1 VSVFEKVD
9 QKVKFPELE
18 TRLMAKWKEESTFQ
32 RSLELR
38 QDRPR
43 FVFYEGPPTANG
55 KPATHHILARAFKD
69 LFGRYKTMKGFYV
82 ERKAGW
88 DCHGLPVEIEVEKKL
103 GISGKF
109 AIENEIGVE
118 RFNELC
124 RQSVY
129 EYVDDW
135 RAFSERMAFWQD
147 YDNAYWTLNS
157 DYMQSVWW
165 ALSEMWKQDLI
176 YKGFRVAPYCSRCNT
191 PLSSHELAQGY
202 QDNVPDPSVYI
213 RFRLKKDP
221 STSILAWT
229 TTPWT
234 LPGNVALA
242 VGNDID
248 YIKVKEGEEYLI
260 VAEALL
266 SILKESPQVVERLKG
281 RDLVGLDYEPL
292 YPYSVPEQGRAHYV
306 VDADFVSTDE
316 GTGVVHTSALYGV
329 DDLRLCQ
336 EKGIPFKHTVGLD
349 GKFLP
354 YVEKFAG
361 LHVKEADPVITDDL
375 KQRGLLYKAG
385 TILHTYPFCW
395 RCKTPL
401 IYYAL
406 DAWYIRT
413 TERKHE
419 LIANNNA
426 TNWVPA
432 HIKTGRMGDWLEN
445 NIDWQFSRTRY
456 WGTPVPIW
464 VCEQCYEKRMVSS
477 AAELGL
483 GDDAD
488 LHRPYIDAVTLK
500 CEKCGGVMRRIP
512 EVLDTWFDSGSM
524 PFAQR
529 AYPRGG
535 KELFDQT
542 FPADFISEAIDQTRG
557 WFYTLLAISTLLF
570 KQNSYR
576 NVICLGHVVDPTG
589 KKASKS
595 RGNVLDPNYLFDTF
609 GSDAVR
615 WYFYTSTQV
624 GENYR
629 TGDAALRETVQQF
642 FIPLWNC
649 FSFFVTYARLD
660 NFDPS
665 QAPVPFEERHVLD
678 RWLMSKLYA
687 LVNDVNVG
695 LDAYDAVEPGRRIQ
709 KFVDDLSNWYIRR
722 SRRRFW
728 KSQSDRDKLA
738 AYQTLFEA
746 LTTVAALM
754 APFAPFTAD
763 AIYRNLCGDRSVH
776 LADFPETVGEEDAQ
790 VEADMV
796 RARQAVE
803 AGLAARDSARLKVR
817 QPLASIALPGDPL
830 PEDIAAIV
838 RDELNVKSIE
848 FGAPDVRLDTAITEE
863 LKLEGLAREV
873 VRVIQDRRKK
883 LGFNVE
889 DRIDTRYEA
898 DGLLVRALERH
909 ADYIKSETLS
919 LTLAPGRE
927 DGFAG
932 EQMMIEGEQIWIGLR
947 RSSS

>member
-1 VSVFEKVD
+1 M
-9 QKVKFPELE
+9 EL
-18 TRLMAKWKEESTFQ
+18 WKAERTFQ
-32 RSLELR
+32 QSLDLR
-38 QDRPR
+38 KDRPR

-69 LFGRYKTMKGFYV
+69 LFGRYKTMQGFYV

-88 DCHGLPVEIEVEKKL
+88 DTHGLPVEIEVEKKL
-103 GISGKF
+103 NISGKF
-109 AIENEIGVE
+109 QIENEIGVE

-129 EYVDDW
+129 EYVEDW
-135 RAFSERMAFWQD
+135 RLFSERMGFWQD
-147 YDNAYWTLNS
+147 YDHAYWTLTS
-157 DYMQSVWW
+157 DYIQSVWW
-165 ALSEMWKQDLI
+165 ALSEMWKQNLV
-176 YKGFRVAPYCSRCNT
+176 YKGFRVAPYCSRCAT

-202 QDNVPDPSVYI
+202 RDNVPDPSVYI
-213 RFRLKKDP
+213 RFRLKNDP
-221 STSILAWT
+221 RTSILAWT

-242 VGNDID
+242 VDNDID
-248 YIKVKEGEEYLI
+248 YIKVHEGGEFLI
-260 VAEALL
+260 LAEALL
-266 SILKESPQVVERLKG
+266 TVLKEPPQVVERMKG
-281 RDLVGLDYEPL
+281 RDLLGLEYEPL
-292 YPYSVPEQGRAHYV
+292 YPYSVPEEGRAHYV
-306 VDADFVSTDE
+306 VDADFVSTEE

-361 LHVKEADPVITDDL
+361 LHVKEADPVIIDDL
-375 KQRGLLYKAG
+375 KERGLLYKAE

-395 RCKTPL
+395 RCGTPL

-413 TERKHE
+413 TERKE
-419 LIANNNA
+419 QLLANNNA

-432 HIKTGRMGDWLEN
+432 HIKTGRMGDWLQN
-445 NIDWQFSRTRY
+445 NVDWQFSRSRY

-464 VCEQCYEKRMVSS
+464 ICEGCDEQRCISS

-483 GDDAD
+483 NDDVD
-488 LHRPYIDAVTLK
+488 LHRPFIDEVTIP
-500 CEKCGGVMRRIP
+500 CEKCGGVMRRVA
-512 EVLDTWFDSGSM
+512 EVMDTWFDSGSM

-529 AYPRGG
+529 GYPRDG
-535 KELFDQT
+535 KELFEET
-542 FPADFISEAIDQTRG
+542 FPADFISEAVDQTRG

-570 KQNSYR
+570 NQNSYR
-576 NVICLGHVVDPTG
+576 NVICLGHVVDPKG

-595 RGNVLDPNYLFDTF
+595 RGNVLDPNYLFDNF

-629 TGDAALRETVQQF
+629 TGDAALKETVQQF

-649 FSFFVTYARLD
+649 YSFFVTYARLD
-660 NFDPS
+660 NFDPAQPS
-665 QAPVPFEERHVLD
+665 VPVEERHVLD
-678 RWLMSKLYA
+678 RWLMSKLSG
-687 LVNDVNVG
+687 LVATVTSG
-695 LDAYDAVEPGRRIQ
+695 LDAYEPVEPARRIQ
-709 KFVDDLSNWYIRR
+709 RFVDDLSNWYIRR

-728 KSQSDRDKLA
+728 KSQSDRDKMA
-738 AYQTLFEA
+738 AYQTLYEA
-746 LTTVAALM
+746 LRTVSGLM
-754 APFAPFTAD
+754 APFAPFVAD
-763 AIYRNLCGDRSVH
+763 AMYRNLSDGKSVH
-776 LADFPETVGEEDAQ
+776 LSDFPVPPAAEDTQ
-790 VEADMV
+790 VEADMA

-803 AGLAARDSARLKVR
+803 SGLAARDAARLKVR
-817 QPLASIALPGDPL
+817 QPLAGIALPGDPL

-838 RDELNVKSIE
+838 RDELNVKSIT
-848 FGAPDVRLDTAITEE
+848 FGAPEVKLDTVIGEE

-883 LGFNVE
+883 LGLNVE
-889 DRIDTRYEA
+889 DRIDTRYDA
-898 DGLLVRALERH
+898 DGMLARAIERH
-909 ADYIKSETLS
+909 GDYIKSETLS
-919 LTLAPGRE
+919 VTLRQGRD

-932 EQMMIEGEQIWIGLR
+932 EQLMLEGEQIWIALKR
-947 RSSS
+947 N